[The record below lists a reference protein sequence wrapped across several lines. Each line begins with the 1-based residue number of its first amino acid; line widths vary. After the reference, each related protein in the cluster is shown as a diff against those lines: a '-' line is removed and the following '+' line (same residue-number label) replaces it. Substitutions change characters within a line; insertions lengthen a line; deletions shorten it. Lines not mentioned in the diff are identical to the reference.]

1 MERSV
6 AKNIPETSDFEVEPI
21 ANIEQSINTSGSDD
35 SEKSIKNITKNSTY
49 RKMAF
54 RKLCKD
60 PKRFYPGE
68 KLRCSFQSTSD
79 IELVDESINVLKSM
93 LSTKKKK
100 NNRKDTTIVSRKKV
114 KF

>member
-93 LSTKKKK
+93 LSAKKKK
-100 NNRKDTTIVSRKKV
+100 NNRKDTIVSRKKV
-114 KF
+114 KL